1 MSRFKVEFTLKQHTP
16 LIHFQA
22 DQNGATL
29 RATELKPK
37 FDKFLKE
44 YVFSR
49 KVPEKFLIDK
59 DRDALNYK
67 VTIEPNYENKKEIQ
81 KRDALFF
88 ANMKPKNV
96 DEDEWERFG
105 KKYFKEYKKEFK
117 ITFFSFNVS
126 LLKILEEN
134 FESFLANKNFGSRQ
148 SKGYGSF
155 YIAGKEFDKSL
166 IKADRVYEFSSNN
179 WKEDIKLFYS
189 FLRQGI
195 NLKGANRQTIFY
207 TKPLIYLYFKEKG
220 IDWEKSAIKQF
231 LNRERVN
238 TKKHRIVRD
247 LFGLS
252 TSQFWMS
259 YRKNITK
266 EHKEDNKDKKIERLK
281 SPITFKV
288 VEHRVYFWANDS
300 YRKLLGTPFKING
313 RLTLNFPDHFDIDDF
328 FDFMIDANL
337 NHIVQDKFK
346 RDPHFSKLQRIMNQ
360 LKASK

>member
-1 MSRFKVEFTLKQHTP
+1 MSKFKVEFTLKQHTP

-22 DQNGATL
+22 DQSGATL

-44 YVFSR
+44 YVFNGNS
-49 KVPEKFLIDK
+49 DT
-59 DRDALNYK
+59 LNYK
-67 VTIEPNYENKKEIQ
+67 VTIEPNYENKKEIP

-96 DEDEWERFG
+96 DEYEWERFG
-105 KKYFKEYKKEFK
+105 KKYFKECKKEFK
-117 ITFFSFNVS
+117 ITFFSFDMD

-134 FESFLANKNFGSRQ
+134 FESFLANRNFGSRQ

-155 YIAGKEFDKSL
+155 YIANNKFDKSL
-166 IKADRVYEFSSNN
+166 IKANRVYEFSSTN

-195 NLKGANRQTIFY
+195 NLKGGNRQTIFY

-288 VEHRVYFWANDS
+288 VDNRVYFWANNS
-300 YRKLLGTPFKING
+300 YKKLLNKPFKING
-313 RLTLNFPDHFDIDDF
+313 RLTLYFPNSFDIDDF
-328 FDFMIDANL
+328 FDFMINANL
-337 NHIVQDKFK
+337 DQIVQDKFK

-360 LKASK
+360 LKAHK